1 MTAVT
6 ATTYDGAAYGPD
18 VTLEDPGFIH
28 PSALIHGKVR
38 VRKRASLWPYVVI
51 RAENYEVDIGESVN
65 IQDFVMIHVGAQSGT
80 IVGEHCSVA
89 HRAILHGCSL
99 GPNTLVGIAAT
110 LMDGVEVGANCI
122 IGAGALLLENT
133 KIPDNSIV
141 IGAPAKVI
149 RTRNS
154 YVPNRFNAWLY
165 AENAE
170 AYRRGEQRRWDRA
183 DFPAE
188 AAAKMKELN
197 AEFEALR
204 AKGDPI
210 AAEG

>member
-1 MTAVT
+1 M
-6 ATTYDGAAYGPD
+6 TYDGAAYGAE
-18 VTLEDPGFIH
+18 VRLEDPAFIH

-38 VRKRASLWPYVVI
+38 VRRGASLWPYVVI

-65 IQDFVMIHVGAQSGT
+65 IQDFVMIHIGANSPTVVGA
-80 IVGEHCSVA
+80 HCSVA
-89 HRAILHGCSL
+89 HRAILHGCTL
-99 GPNTLVGIAAT
+99 GANTLVGIAAT

-122 IGAGALLLENT
+122 IGAGALVLENM

-149 RTRNS
+149 RTRNN

-165 AENAE
+165 AENAK
-170 AYRRGEQRRWDRA
+170 AYRAGEHRRWDRP
-183 DFPAE
+183 DFAAE
-188 AAAKMKELN
+188 ADAKMNELH
-197 AEFEALR
+197 AEFEELK

>member
-1 MTAVT
+1 M
-6 ATTYDGAAYGPD
+6 TYDGAAYGAE
-18 VTLEDPGFIH
+18 VRLEDPAFIH

-65 IQDFVMIHVGAQSGT
+65 IQDFVMIHIGAESPT

-89 HRAILHGCSL
+89 HRAILHGCKL

-110 LMDGVEVGANCI
+110 LMDGAEVGANCI
-122 IGAGALLLENT
+122 IGAGALVLENM

-149 RTRNS
+149 RTRNN

-170 AYRRGEQRRWDRA
+170 AYRAGEQRRWDRP
-183 DFPAE
+183 DFAAE
-188 AAAKMKELN
+188 ADAKMNELH
-197 AEFEALR
+197 AEFEELR

>member
-1 MTAVT
+1 M
-6 ATTYDGAAYGPD
+6 TYDGAAYGPE
-18 VTLEDPGFIH
+18 VTLEDPAFIH

-38 VRKRASLWPYVVI
+38 VRRNASLWPYVVI

-80 IVGEHCSVA
+80 HVGEHCSVA

-110 LMDGVEVGANCI
+110 LMDGVEIGANCI
-122 IGAGALLLENT
+122 IGAGALVLENT
-133 KIPDNSIV
+133 HVPDNSIV
-141 IGAPAKVI
+141 VGSPAKVI
-149 RTRNS
+149 RTRNN

-165 AENAE
+165 SVNAA
-170 AYRRGEQRRWDRA
+170 AYRAGEQRRWDRP
-183 DFPAE
+183 DFAAE
-188 AAAKMKELN
+188 ASAKMKALH
-197 AEFEALR
+197 AEFEELK

>member
-1 MTAVT
+1 MS
-6 ATTYDGAAYGPD
+6 YDGAAYGPD
-18 VTLEDPGFIH
+18 VTLEDPAFIH

-80 IVGEHCSVA
+80 HVGEHCSVA
-89 HRAILHGCSL
+89 HRAILHGCTL
-99 GPNTLVGIAAT
+99 GANTLVGIAAT
-110 LMDGVEVGANCI
+110 LMDGVEIGANCI
-122 IGAGALLLENT
+122 IGAGALVLENT
-133 KIPDNSIV
+133 KVPDNSIV
-141 IGAPAKVI
+141 VGSPAKVI
-149 RTRNS
+149 RTRNN

-165 AENAE
+165 AINAE
-170 AYRRGEQRRWDRA
+170 AYRAGEQRRWDGA
-183 DFPAE
+183 AFAAE
-188 AAAKMKELN
+188 AAAKMKALHE
-197 AEFEALR
+197 EFEELK